1 MSNKSEWFIVEDIE
15 KFVES
20 TRVLIF
26 NSFGKT
32 NETELDELSFLIS
45 DLPAEEV
52 EELNSSLSQEE
63 CMIIA
68 KDFIKKEQNK
78 KTLST
83 RFIISNKL
91 YMAMIESFNSR
102 FISNMLNHLVN
113 KGLLDTA
120 YDADANDFIFW
131 VKEENENRETD

>member
-1 MSNKSEWFIVEDIE
+1 MGNKSEWFIIDDIE
-15 KFVES
+15 KFIES
-20 TRVLIF
+20 TRVLVF

-32 NETELDELSFLIS
+32 NETELDDLSFLLS
-45 DLPAEEV
+45 DLPKEEV

-68 KDFIKKEQNK
+68 KEFIRKEQNK

-83 RFIISNKL
+83 RFTISNKR
-91 YMAMIESFNSR
+91 YMGMVESFNSR
-102 FISNMLNHLVN
+102 LISNMLNHLVN

-120 YDADANDFIFW
+120 YDADSNDFVFW
-131 VKEENENRETD
+131 VKEESENRETD